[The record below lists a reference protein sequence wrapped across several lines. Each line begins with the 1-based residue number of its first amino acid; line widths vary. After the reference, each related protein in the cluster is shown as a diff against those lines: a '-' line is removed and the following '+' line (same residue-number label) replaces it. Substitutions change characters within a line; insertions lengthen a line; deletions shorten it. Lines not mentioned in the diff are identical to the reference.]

1 MDDDAELAARAARD
15 DDRAFS
21 VLVSRH
27 ERRLRAF
34 LARVAGPG
42 RTDDLAQE
50 AFLRAW
56 RFRARFDGTGGY
68 AGWLLRIG
76 WRVFL
81 DAERARARHRIA
93 AIDPPD
99 RPAPGYPDDAIDI
112 ARALAALDPA
122 ERACLV
128 LCVGQGWS
136 HAEAAAILDMPL
148 GSLKSRLARATRRAR
163 AMLEAGA

>member
-1 MDDDAELAARAARD
+1 MDDDGELAARAGRD
-15 DDRAFS
+15 DARAFS
-21 VLVSRH
+21 LLVARH

-42 RTDDLAQE
+42 RADDLAQE

-56 RFRARFDGTGGY
+56 RHRARFDGTGAY

-81 DAERARARHRIA
+81 DAERTRARDRVVA
-93 AIDPPD
+93 VEPPD
-99 RPAPGYPDDAIDI
+99 RPAPGHPDDAIDV
-112 ARALAALDPA
+112 ARMLGALDPA

-136 HAEAAAILDMPL
+136 HAEAAVILDMPL

-163 AMLEAGA
+163 AMLEDT